1 MDSRVSEGGIS
12 SYSSSVNERLEDNSG
27 LISKKSKSFDSVLSV
42 LLLNCSMA
50 GIQFTFAIMSTVLTP
65 YNDFLNMSESE
76 KTAIAVIGPICGF
89 IIQPI
94 FGSWSDNC
102 HFKFGR
108 RRIFMLSGVLFIVAS
123 LAFIGYGYID
133 HNQPVA
139 EALAI
144 TGMILMNVSIN
155 VVLCPARAIVS
166 DLVSGDAQNKGQIYA
181 ALMMGLS
188 FCLCNFIVYGLSFMT
203 SDLKYG
209 PYDDCY
215 YNEETGSY
223 ADDAPWSRATLT
235 MVICSIGIVFVILVQ
250 IPTMIYGK
258 EERILKDPN
267 APKEEFIFVKM
278 FKQIRYMPNIILR
291 VCIVF
296 FGSWAGYY
304 PFQMFC
310 SDIYGIQLGSLANAI
325 GAIVTF
331 IVSIFLDKIVRKI
344 GERNTYKISQG
355 IGALAMTAMVIPFLY
370 VNNWKDETDENTDP
384 VELSKLNRTSII
396 GDADPASCEMTSES
410 TEVWVQ
416 VVVCILVG
424 LVGINNA
431 VMNSVPF
438 GIVGKC
444 GDQAKGLYMGILNCC
459 CVLAQALSILIDV
472 IWTAI
477 FPTPKSSTPEDE
489 EGGGSNVL
497 VNIIKNAV
505 LHARLGSEDNS
516 DGLDPNSS
524 EYKKAVMLSKLGHV
538 VVCAVFSVVA
548 FGLCFIL
555 RNPSEVEEKERRL
568 TDNEEEDEGEEEEK
582 SAAL

>member
-1 MDSRVSEGGIS
+1 MSTKTSDRGIS
-12 SYSSSVNERLEDNSG
+12 SYSSTASSRFDDNYS
-27 LISKKSKSFDSVLSV
+27 LVAKMPKSFDSVLSV

-65 YNDFLNMSESE
+65 YNDFLSMTESE

-102 HFKFGR
+102 HFRFGR

-123 LAFIGYGYID
+123 LAFIGYGYVD
-133 HNQPVA
+133 YNQTVA
-139 EALAI
+139 KILAI

-166 DLVSGDAQNKGQIYA
+166 DLVSADAQHKGQIYA

-203 SDLKYG
+203 SDLRYDA
-209 PYDDCY
+209 YDDCY
-215 YNEETGSY
+215 LNPQTGLY
-223 ADDAPWSRATLT
+223 DKDAPWSRATLT
-235 MVICSIGIVFVILVQ
+235 MVICSIGIAFVVLVQ
-250 IPTMIYGK
+250 IPTIIYGK
-258 EERILKDPN
+258 EEMCKKDPN

-278 FKQIRYMPNIILR
+278 FKQIRYMPKVIVR

-331 IVSIFLDKIVRKI
+331 IVSIFLDKIVKKL
-344 GERNTYKISQG
+344 GERKTYTISQG
-355 IGALAMTAMVIPFLY
+355 IGALAMIAMVIPFLH
-370 VNNWKDETDENTDP
+370 VNSWKEEENTDDNTDP
-384 VELSKLNRTSII
+384 VVELSMI
-396 GDADPASCEMTSES
+396 GDVDPSQCDVKSES

-416 VVVCILVG
+416 IVVCVLVG

-438 GIVGKC
+438 GIVGTC
-444 GDQAKGLYMGILNCC
+444 GGQAKGLYMGILNCC

-477 FPTPKSSTPEDE
+477 FPTPKSSTPENTED
-489 EGGGSNVL
+489 NVL
-497 VNIIKNAV
+497 VSIIKNAV
-505 LHARLGSEDNS
+505 LHAKLGSEDGS
-516 DGLDPNSS
+516 DDDGLDPNSS

-538 VVCAVFSVVA
+538 VVCAVFSLVA

-555 RNPSEVEEKERRL
+555 RNPSEVEDSK
-568 TDNEEEDEGEEEEK
+568 DNDKNKNKNGTSTNEDEEDKEQQ
-582 SAAL
+582 LL